1 MRFVVLGDL
10 HYSDYLNVDHAMAR
24 DRIFAQLFA
33 QIRALKPDLVF
44 AVGDT
49 TNVGAMTEIVGL
61 ETIAEQHQ
69 TSWRC

>member
-44 AVGDT
+44 AV
-49 TNVGAMTEIVGL
+49 
-61 ETIAEQHQ
+61 
-69 TSWRC
+69 